1 MNLQTDEHGETTSAS
16 GQHTA
21 VEAMDKEGEV
31 VLLDDDRRLLPTE
44 DAEERKRK
52 VVIEKLFRIARRR
65 MEKRATE

>member
-1 MNLQTDEHGETTSAS
+1 
-16 GQHTA
+16 
-21 VEAMDKEGEV
+21 MDKEGEV